1 MANTTSQHQL
11 AAVHKYVAE
20 AMMQIDLMRTALRR
34 VDRDFEQCG
43 TVTCETIEFCRT
55 VQQVIA

>member
-1 MANTTSQHQL
+1 MTTPTRQHNL
-11 AAVHKYVAE
+11 AAVRKYVDE

-43 TVTCETIEFCRT
+43 MITCETIEFCRT
-55 VQQVIA
+55 VQRVIA